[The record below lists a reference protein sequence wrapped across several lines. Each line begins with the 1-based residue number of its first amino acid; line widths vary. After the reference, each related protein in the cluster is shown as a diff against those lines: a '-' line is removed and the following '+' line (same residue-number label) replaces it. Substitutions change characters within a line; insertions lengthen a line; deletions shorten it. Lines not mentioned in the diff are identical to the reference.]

1 MKTPEEIQKELEE
14 AKRQSNIDANR
25 RKIMYADI
33 ETQILSREKKL
44 ESIKLFCNLV
54 QKYNIEPDDIVVLLD
69 NVPFL

>member
-14 AKRQSNIDANR
+14 AKRQSSIDANR
-25 RKIMYADI
+25 RKLMYADI
-33 ETQILSREKKL
+33 ETQILAREKKM

-54 QKYNIEPDDIVVLLD
+54 QKYNIEPEDIVVLLD

>member
-14 AKRQSNIDANR
+14 AKKQSNIDANR
-25 RKIMYADI
+25 RKMMYADV
-33 ETQILSREKKL
+33 ETQILAREKKL
-44 ESIKLFCNLV
+44 EAIKLFCNLV